1 MATIAD
7 ENPLIEGLERLPV
20 HPTTLVIFGG
30 TGDLAQRKLLPA
42 LYNLAHEGQLPE
54 RFNLIAFARRDQPH
68 DEYQQMARASIEKHS
83 RTTPNPEVLDG
94 LLENVRYVPGA
105 FDDAPAYQ
113 HLEKLAAAFDERA
126 GIVFNRVFYLST
138 APQFFPVIVEQLG
151 QKKMD
156 KLQGAEVR
164 IVIEKPF
171 GTDLASAKKLNR
183 IVLREFRESQVFRIA
198 HSRGKETV
206 QNVLAFRFP
215 TTFLEPIWNRNYID
229 YVEITAAEDLGI
241 GSRAG
246 YYDESGALRDL
257 IQNHMSQLLALLCM
271 EVPASTGANPLRDE
285 KVKVLRAIEAPSLEQ
300 VGAMAVHAQYGT
312 GTVGGER
319 VPGYLEED

>member
-138 APQFFPVIVEQLG
+138 APQFFPVSSSSS
-151 QKKMD
+151 
-156 KLQGAEVR
+156 AR
-164 IVIEKPF
+164 RRWTSSRAPRF
-171 GTDLASAKKLNR
+171 GSSSRSRSAPTSRRPRSSTGSSCASSASPRSSASTTTWARRRSRTCWRSGSPTRSSSRSGTATTSTTSRSPPPRTWASAR
-183 IVLREFRESQVFRIA
+183 ARGTTT
-198 HSRGKETV
+198 SRGRCAT
-206 QNVLAFRFP
+206 
-215 TTFLEPIWNRNYID
+215 
-229 YVEITAAEDLGI
+229 
-241 GSRAG
+241 
-246 YYDESGALRDL
+246 
-257 IQNHMSQLLALLCM
+257 
-271 EVPASTGANPLRDE
+271 
-285 KVKVLRAIEAPSLEQ
+285 
-300 VGAMAVHAQYGT
+300 
-312 GTVGGER
+312 
-319 VPGYLEED
+319 

>member
-183 IVLREFRESQVFRIA
+183 IVLREFRDPRVFRTSA
-198 HSRGKETV
+198 FRGREGAQT
-206 QNVLAFRFP
+206 VLALGFPIRF
-215 TTFLEPIWNRNYID
+215 FEPIWNRNYID

-246 YYDESGALRDL
+246 YYDESGAL
-257 IQNHMSQLLALLCM
+257 
-271 EVPASTGANPLRDE
+271 
-285 KVKVLRAIEAPSLEQ
+285 
-300 VGAMAVHAQYGT
+300 
-312 GTVGGER
+312 
-319 VPGYLEED
+319 